1 MSLLQEVLKEAFTSK
16 FVQNVTHSL
25 LGNKNLL
32 LQEVELRNLIKNSA
46 SNKFIDYLDKLVKN
60 LNTSKSDNFN
70 FYILLL
76 FDFFC
81 FIIKNVI

>member
-1 MSLLQEVLKEAFTSK
+1 MNLLQEVLKEAFTSK

-60 LNTSKSDNFN
+60 LNISKSDNFN
-70 FYILLL
+70 INAVIT
-76 FDFFC
+76 FC
-81 FIIKNVI
+81 FFLFYC